1 MVLWWRLCHRQE
13 VVMERM
19 PQRTEALEMRLRR
32 GVLAVAAA
40 AALAVSACA
49 APGGGSTNAPATQGV
64 ETIASGSPAA
74 GGVTL
79 ALANDATLGSFVTG
93 ANGMSLYI
101 FTPDTGTTS
110 ACVDQCAAN
119 WPPLTVA
126 SAADAQ
132 AGTGV
137 TGTLGTIT
145 RPDGTLQVTLGGHP
159 LYYFANDK
167 AAGDLNGQGLNDK
180 WYAAGPDGAG
190 LGMTA
195 GPAPADSSAPEK
207 TPCPQSD
214 RTCY

>member
-1 MVLWWRLCHRQE
+1 
-13 VVMERM
+13 MERM
-19 PQRTEALEMRLRR
+19 PQRTEDLAVRLRR
-32 GVLAVAAA
+32 GVVAVAAV

-49 APGGGSTNAPATQGV
+49 APGGGATNAPAAPGTA
-64 ETIASGSPAA
+64 TMAPGSPAA

-79 ALANDATLGSFVTG
+79 ALASDATLGSFVTG

-101 FTPDTGTTS
+101 FTPDSGTTS
-110 ACVDQCAAN
+110 ACVDKCAAS

-126 SAADAQ
+126 NAADAQ

-137 TGTLGTIT
+137 TGEIGTIT
-145 RPDGTLQVTLGGHP
+145 RADGTLQVTLGGHP

-190 LGMTA
+190 LGMTV
-195 GPAPADSSAPEK
+195 GPAPADSGAPEK
-207 TPCPQSD
+207 TPCAPAD
-214 RTCY
+214 RSCY

>member
-1 MVLWWRLCHRQE
+1 
-13 VVMERM
+13 MERM
-19 PQRTEALEMRLRR
+19 PQRTVDLALGLRR

-40 AALAVSACA
+40 AAVAVSACGS
-49 APGGGSTNAPATQGV
+49 PGATTAPATAAPA
-64 ETIASGSPAA
+64 TAAPSTAAPGSPAA
-74 GGVTL
+74 TGVTL
-79 ALANDATLGSFVTG
+79 ALADDLKLGSYVAG
-93 ANGMSLYI
+93 ANGMTLYI
-101 FTPDTGTTS
+101 FTPDTPTSS

-126 SAADAQ
+126 AASDAT

-137 TGTLGTIT
+137 TGEIGTIT
-145 RPDGTLQVTLGGHP
+145 RADGTLQVTLGGHP

-167 AAGDLNGQGLNDK
+167 AAGDVNGQGLNDK

-195 GPAPADSSAPEK
+195 GGGDKK
-207 TPCPQSD
+207 TPCPPGD